1 MSLTLTLTGNTS
13 VLKADY
19 FPPIELATDY
29 VCGLVDFQTYN
40 SIPNVDLGN
49 NIFHVDDTAI
59 EIPVGSYELSDIA
72 KIVEYELVKL
82 DKKSKISIKAN
93 NNTLKCE
100 IKSNRL
106 VDFEKECSVGS
117 LLGFSARKLAPN
129 IPHTSDLPIK
139 IIKVNA
145 IGVECNI
152 VSASYINNKKA
163 HSIHHLS
170 VKVPPGYKIVDTPSE
185 IIYLPVNVRQ
195 ISSLIVELVD
205 QDGELINFRGETITL
220 RLHLKPQ

>member
-1 MSLTLTLTGNTS
+1 MSLTLTLTGDTS
-13 VLKADY
+13 VLTANY

-29 VCGLVDFQTYN
+29 VCGLIDFQTYN
-40 SIPNVDLGN
+40 SIPNIDTGN
-49 NIFHVDDTAI
+49 NIFFVGDTSI
-59 EIPVGSYELSDIA
+59 EIPVGSYEINDIA
-72 KIVEYELVKL
+72 KIVESELVKS
-82 DKKSKISIKAN
+82 DKKANISIKAN
-93 NNTLKCE
+93 NNTLQCV

-106 VDFEKECSVGS
+106 IDFEKDRSVGS
-117 LLGFSARKLAPN
+117 LLGFSARKLPAN
-129 IPHTSDLPIK
+129 IEHISDLPIN

-145 IGVECNI
+145 IRIECNI
-152 VSASYINNKKA
+152 TSASYINSRKS

-195 ISSLIVELVD
+195 ISTLIVELLD
-205 QDGELINFRGETITL
+205 QDGYLINFRGETITL